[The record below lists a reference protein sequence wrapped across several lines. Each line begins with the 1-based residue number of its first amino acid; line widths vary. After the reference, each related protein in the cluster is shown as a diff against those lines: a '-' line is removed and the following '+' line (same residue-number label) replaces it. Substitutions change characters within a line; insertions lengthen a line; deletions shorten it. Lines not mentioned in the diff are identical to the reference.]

1 MSLARLA
8 LLHERFIGAVV
19 FDGLWL
25 RLRLGG
31 SMFALGLSL
40 EFAQAREHV
49 LHGVAAA
56 ARMTQLLHGG
66 GHEGMLD
73 VKRRKRGD
81 FEQLLRR
88 RERGGDGR
96 AERLLLP
103 QELVFPRSLQQEV

>member
-40 EFAQAREHV
+40 EFAQTREHV

-88 RERGGDGR
+88 GTLVGVLRETLRHEVHELRGPLG
-96 AERLLLP
+96 
-103 QELVFPRSLQQEV
+103 LVR

>member
-1 MSLARLA
+1 MSLSRLA

-31 SMFALGLSL
+31 
-40 EFAQAREHV
+40 
-49 LHGVAAA
+49 
-56 ARMTQLLHGG
+56 
-66 GHEGMLD
+66 EGMLD

-88 RERGGDGR
+88 GTLVGVLRETLRH
-96 AERLLLP
+96 EVHELLGPLG
-103 QELVFPRSLQQEV
+103 LVR

>member
-40 EFAQAREHV
+40 EFA
-49 LHGVAAA
+49 
-56 ARMTQLLHGG
+56 
-66 GHEGMLD
+66 
-73 VKRRKRGD
+73 
-81 FEQLLRR
+81 
-88 RERGGDGR
+88 
-96 AERLLLP
+96 
-103 QELVFPRSLQQEV
+103 